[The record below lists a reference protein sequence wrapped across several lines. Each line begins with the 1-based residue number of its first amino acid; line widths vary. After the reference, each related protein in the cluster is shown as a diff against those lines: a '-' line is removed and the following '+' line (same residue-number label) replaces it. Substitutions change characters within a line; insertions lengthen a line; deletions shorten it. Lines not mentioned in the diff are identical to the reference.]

1 MDFDSSLGYP
11 GEGPQS
17 CWICLLPFW
26 TFALLAE
33 GLPIFLHEG
42 NIFRGI
48 VSGHLILIC
57 HGVSEPIANAGDRV
71 RQRAREGLVLD
82 DGRPMTAG
90 TKATREELLV
100 HLEAWLNGKGK
111 TFGAVFLS
119 QPPDFDEI
127 NRVLTDYGRMLF
139 RLGKAY
145 YKYAETLNG
154 VTSRR
159 PILRRSIGAAWDLAF
174 MCWNSLI

>member
-1 MDFDSSLGYP
+1 
-11 GEGPQS
+11 
-17 CWICLLPFW
+17 
-26 TFALLAE
+26 
-33 GLPIFLHEG
+33 
-42 NIFRGI
+42 
-48 VSGHLILIC
+48 V
-57 HGVSEPIANAGDRV
+57 
-71 RQRAREGLVLD
+71 
-82 DGRPMTAG
+82 TAG

-111 TFGAVFLS
+111 TFGEVFLS

-139 RLGKAY
+139 RLGKPY

-154 VTSRR
+154 VASRR